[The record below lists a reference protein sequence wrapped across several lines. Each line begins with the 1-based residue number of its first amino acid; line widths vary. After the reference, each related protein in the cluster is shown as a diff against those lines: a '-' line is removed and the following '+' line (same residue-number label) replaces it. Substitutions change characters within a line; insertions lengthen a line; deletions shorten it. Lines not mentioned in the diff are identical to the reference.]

1 MAMQPS
7 LAEVLRS
14 LGLDFMLHIAIRSKW
29 PFLGLDTKF
38 ITKLLNAAIFL
49 LLGEQKETA
58 WYSTQ

>member
-7 LAEVLRS
+7 LAEVLRN
-14 LGLDFMLHIAIRSKW
+14 LGLDFTPHIAIRRKW
-29 PFLGLDTKF
+29 PFLVLDTKF
-38 ITKLLNAAIFL
+38 ITILLNAALFL